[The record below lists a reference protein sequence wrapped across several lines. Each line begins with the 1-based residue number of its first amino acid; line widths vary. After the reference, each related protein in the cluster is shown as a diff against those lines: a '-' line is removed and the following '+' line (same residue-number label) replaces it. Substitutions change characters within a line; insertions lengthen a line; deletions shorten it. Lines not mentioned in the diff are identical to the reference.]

1 MTRRK
6 RIGEKKRKTRRK
18 KNKQTKRQYGGALP
32 EDSKKI
38 LVDAKIIK
46 DGDVNLVKEFVET
59 MIETK
64 HFLKYPLKS
73 KEEMEKE
80 EKEREKRRKKKAKGK
95 KSGFFGRLKGFFTGK
110 KPDEGKEEEEEE
122 EEIEDFDLKKESE
135 YENND
140 EGVKSSSRV
149 NSEIQLVT
157 IETDNR
163 DLFTGFFYIKSLP
176 QKRIK
181 FSLIYGKID
190 ELTITIG
197 DDSEVFK

>member
-6 RIGEKKRKTRRK
+6 RVGGKKRKTRRK
-18 KNKQTKRQYGGALP
+18 IKRQYGGALP

-38 LVDAKIIK
+38 LVDANIIK

-95 KSGFFGRLKGFFTGK
+95 KPGFFGRLKGFFTRK
-110 KPDEGKEEEEEE
+110 KPDEGKEEDEEEE

-149 NSEIQLVT
+149 NKEIQLVT

-176 QKRIK
+176 RKRIK